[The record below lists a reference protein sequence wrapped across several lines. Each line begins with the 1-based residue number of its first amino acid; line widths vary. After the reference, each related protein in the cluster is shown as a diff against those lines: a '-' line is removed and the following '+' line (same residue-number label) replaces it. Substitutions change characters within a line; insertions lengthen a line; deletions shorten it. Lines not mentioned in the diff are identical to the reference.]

1 MQLQWPFRASE
12 ALDAGRIT
20 ARELRR
26 TCVPVYPGVWVP
38 RGVELSHRSYAR
50 AAWLWS
56 RRSGVPAGLSA
67 SAVLGSKWI
76 KANKPVELIHTNRR
90 PPSGIIVHTDV
101 LNSDETQLASGM
113 TITTPARTAF
123 DLGRR
128 LPLTKGVQRIDALLN
143 ATGIKVGDVEDIIAA
158 HPGARGVRQLR
169 RTLAFVD
176 SGAESLYE
184 SLTRLLLVQAGFPRP
199 ETQLEVFD
207 EHGALFARLDMGWRE
222 YGVGVD
228 FDGAQHWTDPRRR
241 NWDVERYAR
250 LPELGWI
257 DIRVTAGMLH
267 SRRSVFFDRVGAAL
281 VSRGCPRT
289 W

>member
-1 MQLQWPFRASE
+1 M
-12 ALDAGRIT
+12 DAGRIT
-20 ARELRR
+20 SRELRR

-38 RGVELSHRSYAR
+38 RDVELSHRSYAR

-56 RRSGVPAGLSA
+56 RRSGIPAGLSA
-67 SAVLGSKWI
+67 AAVLGSKWI
-76 KANKPVELIHTNRR
+76 DANKPVELIHTNRR
-90 PPSGIIVHTDV
+90 PPSGIIVHTDA
-101 LNSDETQLASGM
+101 LSSGETQLASGM
-113 TITTPARTAF
+113 SITTPARTAF

-128 LPLTKGVQRIDALLN
+128 LPLTEGVQRIDALLN
-143 ATGIKVGDVEDIIAA
+143 ATGIKIGDIEDIIAA

-169 RTLAFVD
+169 RTLTLVD
-176 SGAESLYE
+176 SGAESPYE

-199 ETQLEVFD
+199 ETQLEVF
-207 EHGALFARLDMGWRE
+207 EECGALFARLDMGWCE

-241 NWDVERYAR
+241 SWDVERYAR

-267 SRRSVFFDRVGAAL
+267 NRRSAFFDRVGAAL
-281 VSRGCPRT
+281 MSRGCPRT